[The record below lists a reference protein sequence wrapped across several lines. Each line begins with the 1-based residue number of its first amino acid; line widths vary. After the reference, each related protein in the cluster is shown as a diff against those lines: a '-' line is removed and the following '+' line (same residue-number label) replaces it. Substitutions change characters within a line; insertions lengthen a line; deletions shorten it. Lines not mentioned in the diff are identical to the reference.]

1 MIYRNA
7 KPGEAEKIMII
18 IRDAVEN
25 MERVGVIQWN
35 TSYPTLAIIEHDI
48 LTQTGYVLTDEKEIV
63 AYVCV
68 NEDQPKE
75 YADIVWEE
83 NKGRCCV
90 IHRLVVSPKK
100 QGQGLA
106 KQLIIA
112 YEKQA
117 KEDGFTS
124 VRLDTY
130 SKNPISMRLYPN
142 MGYIFR
148 GEVHFFHHMDEF
160 PVFEKQL

>member
-7 KPGEAEKIMII
+7 KPGESEAIMSI
-18 IRDAVEN
+18 IREAIEN
-25 MERVGVIQWN
+25 MERVGVVQWN
-35 TSYPTLAIIEHDI
+35 TSYPTSSIIENDI
-48 LTQTGYVLTDEKEIV
+48 LTRTGYVLEDEEGIV

-68 NEDQPKE
+68 NEDQPIE
-75 YADIVWEE
+75 YADIEWEGK
-83 NKGRCCV
+83 KGRCCV

-106 KQLIIA
+106 KQLIEA
-112 YEKQA
+112 YEKKA

-124 VRLDTY
+124 IRLDTY
-130 SKNPISMRLYPN
+130 SKNPISMRLYPK
-142 MGYIFR
+142 MGYILR

-160 PVFEKQL
+160 PVFEKQF